1 MLAPSGDL
9 LRAGI
14 GLKLNQVKTATRSYL
29 RDRTHQATGTMTSYA
44 IAAGLFAAAGVFLL
58 AACLVG
64 TIALYRWVA
73 IHYGQFWGFG
83 AIGGSLVVMA
93 AICAGVAAARLKRPP
108 PHFPSLAS
116 RLRVA
121 LKASPFKSGQIEA
134 EHDTASSVQFTPSA
148 PPSGTRASAPGLR
161 QPQTVSNRTV
171 QAAGLIIM
179 ATLFGLAAT
188 RRRAQAREEPS
199 DAPRPA

>member
-29 RDRTHQATGTMTSYA
+29 RDRTHQATGTMTSYMV
-44 IAAGLFAAAGVFLL
+44 AAGLFGAAGVFLI

-64 TIALYRWVA
+64 TIALYRWIA

-83 AIGGSLVVMA
+83 AIGGLLLLLA
-93 AICAGVAAARLKRPP
+93 AVCAGAAAARLKRPP
-108 PHFPSLAS
+108 PHFPSLTS

-121 LKASPFKSGQIEA
+121 IKSHPLKSNQSEVPT
-134 EHDTASSVQFTPSA
+134 DTVAPVEFTPST
-148 PPSGTRASAPGLR
+148 PPGGLRASEPALN
-161 QPQTVSNRTV
+161 NRAV
-171 QAAGLIIM
+171 QAGLIVA
-179 ATLFGLAAT
+179 ATLIGWAVT
-188 RRRAQAREEPS
+188 RRRAQLRQAAADVS
-199 DAPRPA
+199 HQA